1 MNTKDIAIIYGGEW
15 LGKGADKLID
25 MYAPAQA
32 SMLKVTLATVLP
44 LLSIA
49 PIRMPETVRDVSL
62 LVGAYLATKA

>member
-1 MNTKDIAIIYGGEW
+1 MDTKDIAIIYGGTW
-15 LGKGADKLID
+15 VGKGVDKLLN

-32 SMLKVTLATVLP
+32 SVVKVALATVLP

-49 PIRMPETVRDVSL
+49 PIRMPEVAKDVSL

>member
-1 MNTKDIAIIYGGEW
+1 MDMKDIAIIYGGAW

-25 MYAPAQA
+25 MYVPVQA

-49 PIRMPETVRDVSL
+49 PIRIPEVAKDVSL